1 MQGQCQAFV
10 VLSISRYT
18 HVHKA
23 RRPLHCLILDGNP
36 SVVPPRLL
44 QVSYVLAFTTGYA
57 VTRNHTPAI
66 PGSSVPFDTSLFS
79 AGEVLLEVAI

>member
-1 MQGQCQAFV
+1 MPGVSCCLFLGKLTSTKHAD
-10 VLSISRYT
+10 
-18 HVHKA
+18 
-23 RRPLHCLILDGNP
+23 HCIALFLDGNP
-36 SVVPPRLL
+36 SVVPPLLL

-57 VTRNHTPAI
+57 VTQNHTPAI